1 MALPP
6 PPMPPAGG
14 APPPMPPSGGMAP
27 PPAPD
32 QGSDAGGE
40 DSDVLAT
47 VVKND
52 DGSYTV
58 YAGDEPDSGGGDMST
73 DDADAMGPAGD
84 AAAPSGQHA
93 DSVGAALKIVL
104 DLLNA
109 DKSSEGAPGSAEDQ
123 LAAGFSGPQAPTA
136 VGGGA

>member
-14 APPPMPPSGGMAP
+14 APPPMSPPGGMAP
-27 PPAPD
+27 PAAP
-32 QGSDAGGE
+32 GADAGGD

-58 YAGDEPDSGGGDMST
+58 YSGDEPDAGAGDMST

-93 DSVGAALKIVL
+93 DSIGAALKMVL
-104 DLLNA
+104 DILNA
-109 DKSSEGAPGSAEDQ
+109 DKSSEGAPGSADDQ
-123 LAAGFSGPQAPTA
+123 FAAGFSGPQAPTA